1 MENKNFY
8 TYEQQI
14 EKLSSKNLDVSDRE
28 RVVYLLKKYS
38 YFTLINGYK
47 APFKNKDGN
56 YKKNTSIEDIYSLY
70 VFDDELRHI
79 FMKNILIVELHIKS
93 LLSYSFCKKF
103 GESQSEYQNALNYNY
118 TITGNQKPIN
128 ELIQKLTKQIESA
141 DKFSYVDH
149 HAKRYNNIPLWVL
162 IKTLTFGNISKMYS
176 FQQDSIKSSI
186 SKEFPLVKEN
196 ELSVMLD
203 VLSRYRNVCAHN
215 ERLYDFK
222 YNKSRLKTTSIHKF
236 FNLYTNN
243 PSSSNLFDVVIFLKY
258 LLNEYEYSK
267 FIQDIESSLLELS
280 KKTNQIQKSQILK
293 LMGFP
298 KNWNDII
305 DL

>member
-1 MENKNFY
+1 MEIKNFF
-8 TYEQQI
+8 TYEQQV
-14 EKLSSKNLDVSDRE
+14 EKLNSKNLDVSDRE
-28 RVVYLLKKYS
+28 RVIYLLKKYS

-47 APFKNKDGN
+47 TPFKNKDGS

-118 TITGNQKPIN
+118 TITDNQKPIN
-128 ELIQKLTKQIESA
+128 ELIQKLTSQIENA

-267 FIQDIESSLLELS
+267 LIQDIESSLLELS